1 MRYDFKTVESLGWSK
16 NLIEDERI
24 KEKFF
29 EAEIEE
35 IKRLE
40 GKIAELEG
48 ELNDLLEGIED
59 WDEEEQGD
67 KTANKVKE
75 YLGEVTKDLK
85 ASQSE
90 SAAKE
95 AAKWQRL
102 TLEIEDKER
111 ELKKLRKKLKDKE
124 QGLEEK
130 TKRKRESL
138 SEEEVK
144 ELLLDKFYNL
154 INEQLTRYLNTEKKK
169 S

>member
-67 KTANKVKE
+67 KTANKVKQSIWE
-75 YLGEVTKDLK
+75 K
-85 ASQSE
+85 SQ
-90 SAAKE
+90 
-95 AAKWQRL
+95 
-102 TLEIEDKER
+102 
-111 ELKKLRKKLKDKE
+111 
-124 QGLEEK
+124 K
-130 TKRKRESL
+130 T
-138 SEEEVK
+138 
-144 ELLLDKFYNL
+144 
-154 INEQLTRYLNTEKKK
+154 
-169 S
+169 